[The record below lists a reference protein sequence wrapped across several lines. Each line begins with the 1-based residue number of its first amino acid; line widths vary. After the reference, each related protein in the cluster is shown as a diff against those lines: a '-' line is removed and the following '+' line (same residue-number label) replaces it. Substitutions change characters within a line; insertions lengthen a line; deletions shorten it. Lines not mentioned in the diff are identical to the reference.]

1 MISLGGLVSQDI
13 LDNPA
18 SCIFDSR
25 LTMSVGKTVKVLG
38 WYDNERWATSAR
50 RPLCWRWPPQA
61 IPQSPYE
68 FLTKVYPTLTHACE
82 DNWQRNW
89 QRNYES
95 PRRGRGV
102 HEGIDVGAERRM
114 R

>member
-13 LDNPA
+13 LGNPA

-68 FLTKVYPTLTHACE
+68 FLTKVYPALTHACE
-82 DNWQRNW
+82 DNWQRN
-89 QRNYES
+89 YENR
-95 PRRGRGV
+95 RRGRGV
-102 HEGIDVGAERRM
+102 HEGIDVRAERRM